1 MKLIEYKTVSG
12 GGGSPRP
19 PTDVREASEGGR
31 PKTVLVTAIV
41 IAVLML
47 TSAVILY
54 GDEAV
59 EVEGATSGTCGD
71 GLTWSV
77 NTSNYLTISGSG
89 SMQEFSSVGPWGTG
103 IEGVEIREGVTS
115 ITANAFKGCTSLSRV
130 YLSHTI
136 TSIGSEAFSGCT
148 SLEFIYMYEG
158 VTSIE
163 SKSFSGC
170 GKFKLIMPDGQAS
183 NGDFILPE
191 SVMTIGS
198 EAFYGCTLMKY
209 VSLSTS
215 LTSIGKEA
223 FYQCTGLKEV
233 TIPNTVTSLGER
245 AFGSCSSLEYV
256 YLSTGIDAIQNY
268 TFKGCKALESINI
281 PNSVTDIG
289 AGAFD
294 NCMKLTEIVFPDSI
308 TTVADNA
315 FSSHTFYDTDGATLL
330 EKTVDNLKGSTFKGA
345 DVNRMIKQSGDPTP
359 APDDPDDS
367 GDTDDGSKGPVF
379 IIIPDNRDDDFPGY
393 VPVQKT
399 GDTSDDSSYVAVIV
413 GVIAAILA
421 IMVVLLYRKD

>member
-1 MKLIEYKTVSG
+1 MRLIEYKKARRG
-12 GGGSPRP
+12 WGSPHP
-19 PTDVREASEGGR
+19 PTDVREASDGSH
-31 PKTVLVTAIV
+31 PKTVLAAAIIV
-41 IAVLML
+41 AVLML
-47 TSAVILY
+47 TSAVILH

-77 NTSNYLTISGSG
+77 DTSNYLTISGSG

-103 IEGVEIREGVTS
+103 IEGVEIEDGVTN
-115 ITANAFKGCTSLSRV
+115 IAANAFKGCTSLSRA

-148 SLEFIYMYEG
+148 SLEFVSMYEG
-158 VTSIE
+158 VTSIG
-163 SKSFSGC
+163 SKAFYGC
-170 GKFKLIMPDGQAS
+170 EKLNVIMPDGRAS
-183 NGDFILPE
+183 DGDFILPE
-191 SVMTIGS
+191 TVTTIGS
-198 EAFYGCTLMKY
+198 EAFYGCTLMKN
-209 VSLSTS
+209 VRLSTS
-215 LTSIGKEA
+215 LTSIGSEA
-223 FYQCTGLKEV
+223 FHQCTGLKEV

-245 AFGSCSSLEYV
+245 AFGSCTSLEYV
-256 YLSTGIDAIQNY
+256 YLYSRINAIQNY
-268 TFKGCKALESINI
+268 TFKGCEALESIDI
-281 PNSVTDIG
+281 PDSVTDIG
-289 AGAFD
+289 AGAFE
-294 NCMKLTEIVFPDSI
+294 NCIKLTKIVFPDSI

-315 FSSHTFYDTDGATLL
+315 FCSHKFYDTDGVTLL
-330 EKTVDNLKGSTFKGA
+330 EKTVDNLRGSTFTGA
-345 DVNRMIKQSGDPTP
+345 DVNNMIKQSGDPTP

-367 GDTDDGSKGPVF
+367 GDADDGSKGPIF

-399 GDTSDDSSYVAVIV
+399 GDTSDDSSYAAVIV